1 MLGEKGGTPVC
12 GIIGYTGENN
22 AEEILL
28 QGLHALEYRGYDSA
42 GTTVFDKSG
51 KPVTVKCRGR
61 VENLAQKAAKKEIS
75 GTCGI
80 GHTRWA
86 THGAPEEKNAHPHAS
101 RSLTLVHNGIIDNCV
116 ELKRELENDGYEFL
130 SDTDTECAAHLIDR
144 EYRRLSSPVKAIY
157 SALDRLRGSYALAII
172 FYDRP
177 DEIYAVRKDSPLIVA
192 VNPDGGYVASD
203 IPALLPHGRDFIR
216 PKEGKVCVV
225 RKTSAVTVDRDG
237 TEHEET
243 PERFDLDVSSA
254 QKNGY
259 PHFMLKEICEEPT
272 AVANAV
278 APRIN
283 ENGLPDFSSDGI
295 TDEIWKDTD
304 CVSVISCG
312 SATHA
317 GLVGRY
323 LIEKLS
329 GVPTVVSVASEYR
342 YDPPA
347 TFGKTLA
354 VPISQSG
361 ETADTLAGL
370 RLAKQNGEK
379 TLAIVNAVG
388 SAVARE
394 ADGVI
399 YQNAG
404 PEIAVA
410 TTKGYATQ
418 VALLALVA
426 VKLALAKG
434 RIDTDYASSFC
445 SGLLHD
451 IPKSVADVISRREE
465 IHAIAEKIKSEKD
478 VYFIGR
484 GLDFYAC
491 SECSLKLKEISYIHS
506 EAYAAGE
513 LKHGTL
519 ALIEQGTPVI
529 ALATDKKYYD
539 KLAGNIREV
548 RARGAYVVLVCR
560 SDFENAEEYADAVF
574 VLSDGSETLPA
585 LPAVVFSQLLAYET
599 SILLGRDVDRPRNLA
614 KSVTVE

>member
-1 MLGEKGGTPVC
+1 M
-12 GIIGYTGENN
+12 
-22 AEEILL
+22 
-28 QGLHALEYRGYDSA
+28 
-42 GTTVFDKSG
+42 
-51 KPVTVKCRGR
+51 
-61 VENLAQKAAKKEIS
+61 
-75 GTCGI
+75 
-80 GHTRWA
+80 
-86 THGAPEEKNAHPHAS
+86 
-101 RSLTLVHNGIIDNCV
+101 
-116 ELKRELENDGYEFL
+116 
-130 SDTDTECAAHLIDR
+130 
-144 EYRRLSSPVKAIY
+144 
-157 SALDRLRGSYALAII
+157 
-172 FYDRP
+172 
-177 DEIYAVRKDSPLIVA
+177 
-192 VNPDGGYVASD
+192 
-203 IPALLPHGRDFIR
+203 
-216 PKEGKVCVV
+216 
-225 RKTSAVTVDRDG
+225 
-237 TEHEET
+237 
-243 PERFDLDVSSA
+243 
-254 QKNGY
+254 
-259 PHFMLKEICEEPT
+259 
-272 AVANAV
+272 
-278 APRIN
+278 
-283 ENGLPDFSSDGI
+283 
-295 TDEIWKDTD
+295 
-304 CVSVISCG
+304 
-312 SATHA
+312 
-317 GLVGRY
+317 
-323 LIEKLS
+323 
-329 GVPTVVSVASEYR
+329 
-342 YDPPA
+342 
-347 TFGKTLA
+347 
-354 VPISQSG
+354 
-361 ETADTLAGL
+361 
-370 RLAKQNGEK
+370 
-379 TLAIVNAVG
+379 AIVNAVG

-426 VKLALAKG
+426 VKIALTKG

-529 ALATDKKYYD
+529 ALATEKKYYD

-599 SILLGRDVDRPRNLA
+599 SLLLGRDVDRPRNLA

>member
-28 QGLHALEYRGYDSA
+28 QGLRALEYRGYDSA

-61 VENLAQKAAKKEIS
+61 VKNLAQKAAKKEIS

-116 ELKRELENDGYEFL
+116 ELKKELENDGYEFV

-144 EYRRLSSPVKAIY
+144 EYRRISSPVKAIY

-237 TEHEET
+237 TEYEET
-243 PERFDLDVSSA
+243 SERFDLDVSSA

-283 ENGLPDFSSDGI
+283 EKGLPDFSSDGI
-295 TDEIWKDTD
+295 DEKMWKDTD

-599 SILLGRDVDRPRNLA
+599 SLLLGRDVDRPRNLA

>member
-1 MLGEKGGTPVC
+1 M
-12 GIIGYTGENN
+12 
-22 AEEILL
+22 
-28 QGLHALEYRGYDSA
+28 
-42 GTTVFDKSG
+42 
-51 KPVTVKCRGR
+51 
-61 VENLAQKAAKKEIS
+61 
-75 GTCGI
+75 
-80 GHTRWA
+80 
-86 THGAPEEKNAHPHAS
+86 
-101 RSLTLVHNGIIDNCV
+101 
-116 ELKRELENDGYEFL
+116 
-130 SDTDTECAAHLIDR
+130 
-144 EYRRLSSPVKAIY
+144 
-157 SALDRLRGSYALAII
+157 
-172 FYDRP
+172 
-177 DEIYAVRKDSPLIVA
+177 
-192 VNPDGGYVASD
+192 
-203 IPALLPHGRDFIR
+203 
-216 PKEGKVCVV
+216 
-225 RKTSAVTVDRDG
+225 
-237 TEHEET
+237 
-243 PERFDLDVSSA
+243 
-254 QKNGY
+254 
-259 PHFMLKEICEEPT
+259 
-272 AVANAV
+272 
-278 APRIN
+278 
-283 ENGLPDFSSDGI
+283 
-295 TDEIWKDTD
+295 WKDTD

-599 SILLGRDVDRPRNLA
+599 SLLLGRDVDRPRNLA